1 MKREKSI
8 MAEYK
13 DVIVTA
19 GSGGFGGPLK
29 LHPDAKQNKIVNI
42 TGGVNSPVAKRLAEM
57 TGCELV
63 DGFKTSVPD
72 DEILAVVIDCGGTLR
87 CGIYPQKRIQTI
99 NLNPTGPSGPLAQYI
114 KPDIYV
120 SAVREKDLAFAE
132 GQEVPI
138 DHAPAEEQ
146 AADTAAPGGV
156 SGRHYDTS
164 KKISEQQAGF
174 MAKVGQFMGGI
185 VAVFYQL
192 VV

>member
-1 MKREKSI
+1 
-8 MAEYK
+8 MAKYK

-29 LHPDAKQNKIVNI
+29 LHPDVKQNKIVNI
-42 TGGVNSPVAKRLAEM
+42 TGGVISPVAKRLAEM

-132 GQEVPI
+132 GQEYVQPQ
-138 DHAPAEEQ
+138 DEWVLLVQGEARLKVDGVVTPLLAGDYLFLPAGTPHTVEC
-146 AADTAAPGGV
+146 V
-156 SGRHYDTS
+156 S
-164 KKISEQQAGF
+164 AGAIWLAIHLYPES
-174 MAKVGQFMGGI
+174 MP
-185 VAVFYQL
+185 
-192 VV
+192 